1 MVNITGSGNVGG
13 PNQSAVNNFGDGDF
27 WYEWIELAGT
37 STANLTQAG
46 FNVTNGSLG
55 PGQTVFN
62 AGTTNA
68 VNLPSQAATLGNG
81 DNDFAVRLTTTLTIT
96 NGGNYTFNVGSDDGS
111 RLYIDGVEI
120 VENDGLQAF
129 DTASGSVNLSLGQHE
144 IVIIYF

>member
-1 MVNITGSGNVGG
+1 MNITGSGNVGG
-13 PNQSAVNNFGDGDF
+13 PNQSAVNNFGDGVF

-55 PGQTVFN
+55 PGLTVYN

-129 DTASGSVNLSLGQHE
+129 DTASGSVNLSLVQHE